1 MAFVGNGGNP
11 CGGGDPLCPR
21 IAADQASRITT
32 AHCVLPHSAHL
43 SNLEQPVTTPDIAA
57 RRVLG
62 AIAALVVGTLTLS
75 ACGGNASADTDTNSK
90 GGGGTSVKTSTAK
103 IVISAKDG
111 STNASINATGV
122 RVSGGRLTDVKM
134 TVSGSGQA
142 VDGAMSADGASWKPK
157 EQLERGTKYQISATA
172 KDSSGK
178 TAAANS
184 IFTTVTSGNSFI
196 GTYTPDNG
204 TTVGVGM
211 PVSFTF
217 DKAISDQKAVQSHIT
232 VTSSSGQQVVG
243 HWFGA
248 QRLDFRPQDYW
259 KAGSK
264 VTMKIDLDGVQGA
277 NGVYGVQKKT
287 VSFTIGRSQVSTV
300 DVNTQTM
307 TVVRDGQ
314 TLKSL
319 PISSGSPEHTT
330 YNGQMVISE
339 KFTQTRMNSRTV
351 GLGGEY
357 DIPDVPH
364 AMRLTSSGTFIHG
377 NYWYNKANPPF
388 GQTGTSHGCVGLAD
402 VQGAQGA
409 TNAKWFYDNSLIGDV
424 VIVKNSP
431 DKTVAPDNGLN
442 GWNLGWSEW
451 TAGSAV

>member
-1 MAFVGNGGNP
+1 MVG
-11 CGGGDPLCPR
+11 
-21 IAADQASRITT
+21 
-32 AHCVLPHSAHL
+32 
-43 SNLEQPVTTPDIAA
+43 
-57 RRVLG
+57 
-62 AIAALVVGTLTLS
+62 ALTLT
-75 ACGGNASADTDTNSK
+75 ACGGDANANSSGSSSDSK
-90 GGGGTSVKTSTAK
+90 GGKGSAGSSTAK

-111 STNASINATGV
+111 STDASINTTGV
-122 RVSGGRLTDVKM
+122 KVSDGRLTDVKM
-134 TVSGSGQA
+134 TVAGSGQA
-142 VDGAMSADGASWKPK
+142 VAGSISADGGVWKPE

-172 KDSSGK
+172 KDGSGR

-184 IFTTVTSGNSFI
+184 IFTTVTSANSFI

-211 PVSFTF
+211 PVSFDF
-217 DKAISDQKAVQSHIT
+217 DKVISDKKAVQSHIT
-232 VTSSSGQQVVG
+232 VTSSSGQKVVG

-248 QRLDFRPQDYW
+248 QRLDFRPEEYW

-264 VTMKIDLDGVQGA
+264 VTMKIDLDGVEGA

-287 VSFTIGRSQVSTV
+287 VTFTIGRSQVSTV

-307 TVVRDGQ
+307 TVVRDGT
-314 TLKSL
+314 TLKSV

-339 KFTQTRMNSRTV
+339 KFVQTRMNSQTV

-377 NYWYNKANPPF
+377 NYWYNRGNPPF
-388 GQTGTSHGCVGLAD
+388 GRQGTSHGCVGLAD

-431 DKTVAPDNGLN
+431 DKTVSPDNGLN
-442 GWNLGWSEW
+442 GWNMSWSEW
-451 TAGSAV
+451 TAGSAA

>member
-1 MAFVGNGGNP
+1 
-11 CGGGDPLCPR
+11 
-21 IAADQASRITT
+21 
-32 AHCVLPHSAHL
+32 
-43 SNLEQPVTTPDIAA
+43 
-57 RRVLG
+57 
-62 AIAALVVGTLTLS
+62 
-75 ACGGNASADTDTNSK
+75 
-90 GGGGTSVKTSTAK
+90 
-103 IVISAKDG
+103 
-111 STNASINATGV
+111 
-122 RVSGGRLTDVKM
+122 M
-134 TVSGSGQA
+134 TVAGTGTA
-142 VDGAMSADGASWKPK
+142 VPGELSADGTSWKPK
-157 EQLERGTKYQISATA
+157 EQLERGTKYAISATA
-172 KDSSGK
+172 KDANNR

-184 IFTTVTSGNSFI
+184 IFTTVTSANSFI

-217 DKAISDQKAVQSHIT
+217 DKAITDKKAVQSHIT

-248 QRLDFRPQDYW
+248 QRLDFRPEAYW

-307 TVVRDGQ
+307 TVVRDGA
-314 TLKSL
+314 TLRTA
-319 PISSGSPEHTT
+319 PISAGSPQHTT

-339 KFTQTRMNSRTV
+339 KFVQTRMNSRTV

-364 AMRLTSSGTFIHG
+364 AMRLTASGTFIHG

-388 GQTGTSHGCVGLAD
+388 GRQGTSHGCVGLAD
-402 VQGAQGA
+402 VQGAQGD
-409 TNAKWFYDNSLIGDV
+409 TTAKWFYDNSLIGDV

-431 DKTVAPDNGLN
+431 DKTVTPDNGLN
-442 GWNLGWSEW
+442 GWNMSWSAW
-451 TAGSAV
+451 TAGSTL